1 MRRTIIA
8 NAILI
13 LLLAASV
20 CQAAPQVYKSNVL
33 TAQHVVAPGTHV
45 AIVPPRGAVQ
55 SKEFRGFEL
64 ASRGIVI
71 EIVERMGASYA
82 SSEAKLTADALAQ
95 EGIKVLDTT
104 KVTLNEKPATLLTC
118 TAAWDAAEGEAAAAG
133 AEERGLLL
141 FVLGNERLT
150 TYLYGYYSLD
160 DRSAVNTVRTSLLSA
175 IFQTGQQ
182 RENDGGG
189 YTLSSAGT
197 SLKFAGEASQTRY
210 YTVGGVPVGAEVESA
225 IYSATTLT
233 DNASA
238 AERRGYAKKALER
251 YLSSYDFEI
260 LGEQQI
266 SVGGLQGIE
275 LTAGFEGAVRR
286 SRTSSGGTVRRSMP
300 GRGYQAI
307 LFGSGGRVYV
317 FQGVAVRDA
326 ELHLSEFKRIT
337 STFTLQK

>member
-1 MRRTIIA
+1 MRKTIIA
-8 NAILI
+8 NAVLI
-13 LLLAASV
+13 LLLAVSA

-33 TAQHVVAPGTHV
+33 TAQHVVVPGTHV
-45 AIVPPRGAVQ
+45 AIVPPQGVAQ
-55 SKEFRGFEL
+55 SKTFRGFEL
-64 ASRGIVI
+64 ASRGVVI
-71 EIVERMGASYA
+71 EIVEKMGVSYA

-118 TAAWDAAEGEAAAAG
+118 TAAWDVDGDAASAAG

-141 FVLGNERLT
+141 LVLGSEQLT

-160 DRSAVNTVRTSLLSA
+160 DRSAVNTIRTSLLSA
-175 IFQTGQQ
+175 IFQSGQQ
-182 RENDGGG
+182 RENSGGG

-197 SLKFAGEASQTRY
+197 AFKFAGEASMTRY
-210 YTVGGVPVGAEVESA
+210 YTIDGVPASESVDNA
-225 IYSATTLT
+225 MYAATMLT
-233 DNASA
+233 DTVSA
-238 AERRGYAKKALER
+238 AERKAYAQKALER
-251 YLSSYDFEI
+251 YLSSYEFEI
-260 LGEQQI
+260 LSEQQI

-275 LTAGFEGAVRR
+275 LTAGFEGATRR
-286 SRTSSGGTVRRSMP
+286 DRTASGGMVRRSMP
-300 GRGYQAI
+300 GRGYQAV

-326 ELHLSEFKRIT
+326 ELYLSEFKRIT

>member
-1 MRRTIIA
+1 MRKTVVA

-13 LLLAASV
+13 LLLSVSV

-33 TAQHVVAPGTHV
+33 TAQHVVVLGTHV
-45 AIVPPRGAVQ
+45 AIVPPQGAVQ
-55 SKEFRGFEL
+55 SKTFRGFEL

-71 EIVERMGASYA
+71 EIVEKMGVSFA
-82 SSEAKLTADALAQ
+82 SSEGKLTADILAQ
-95 EGIKVLDTT
+95 EGIKLLDTT
-104 KVTLNEKPATLLTC
+104 KVTLNERPAVLLTC
-118 TAAWDAAEGEAAAAG
+118 TAAWDVAEGGAASTG
-133 AEERGLLL
+133 TDERGLLL
-141 FVLGNERLT
+141 FVLGNEQLT

-160 DRSAVNTVRTSLLSA
+160 DRSAVNTIRTSLLSA

-182 RENDGGG
+182 RENEGGG

-197 SLKFAGEASQTRY
+197 SFKFAGEASLSRY
-210 YTVGGVPVGAEVESA
+210 YTIGGVPVNDTVDSA
-225 IYSATTLT
+225 VYSATMLKDTVP
-233 DNASA
+233 A
-238 AERRGYAKKALER
+238 AERKSYAQKAFER

-260 LGEQQI
+260 LNEQQV

-300 GRGYQAI
+300 GRGYQTV
-307 LFGSGGRVYV
+307 LFGGGGQVYV

-326 ELHLSEFKRIT
+326 ELYLSEFKRIT